1 MQVRRL
7 ALLLLALWAIAG
19 CGDEPRGRD
28 GGNITI
34 GISAQPDSLDP
45 ALAYT
50 GEAWESLWLVYTP
63 LLTYAH
69 EEGTRG
75 TRLIPGLA
83 QELPQISDGGRTYRL
98 TLRPNLTYS
107 DGSPVKA
114 SDFENSVKRVLA
126 NESGGTPFFMSIAGA
141 EDFLKAGKPTADISG
156 IEADDKTGEI
166 TIKLMGP
173 DGTFSNSLASTF
185 GAPIPAKTP
194 PKDQTKNPPP
204 GVGPY
209 VITKSEPERE
219 FVLRRRANFSLPGI
233 PKPRLEQI
241 TVRVIDDP
249 RRETEQVIDNRL
261 DYIIDP
267 PAPDLLPTV
276 REKYADRYKEH
287 TTVSTY
293 FFFLNS
299 KIPPFDDRKV
309 REAANLAIDNRAISR
324 LFGGLL
330 TPGCNFL
337 PPGIPGHR
345 AIEPCPWGAPD
356 GPADLAKAKKL
367 VQEAGAEG
375 EKVTVYGP
383 AEPEPKRAIEYFAD
397 QLNQIGLKASPKALD
412 PSVYMGVV
420 GSAKTKAQAGFA
432 NFFQDY
438 PHPANFMGNVDGS
451 SIQPQNNPNPGNV
464 DDPEINK
471 GIAELRGEQDLD
483 KVTGQ
488 WADLDRKLIE
498 RAWLAPVGHRR
509 LTTFLSE
516 RMDPECARFHPLY
529 QNDYTAFC
537 LR

>member
-1 MQVRRL
+1 MPSS
-7 ALLLLALWAIAG
+7 LLALGAIAG
-19 CGDEPRGRD
+19 CGDEPRGRE
-28 GGNITI
+28 GGSITI

-63 LLTYAH
+63 LLTYSH
-69 EEGTRG
+69 EEGTKG

-83 QELPQISDGGRTYRL
+83 QELPQISDGGRTYKL

-107 DGSPVKA
+107 DGSRVRA

-156 IEADDKTGEI
+156 IEADDKTGQI

-185 GAPIPAKTP
+185 GAPIPASTP

-219 FVLRRRANFSLPGI
+219 FVLRKRANFSLPGI
-233 PKPRLEQI
+233 PKPKLDQI

-261 DYIIDP
+261 DYIVDP

-276 REKYADRYKEH
+276 REKYADRFEEH

-299 KIPPFDDRKV
+299 KIAPFDNRKV
-309 REAANLAIDNRAISR
+309 REAANLAIDNRAVAR

-337 PPGIPGHR
+337 PPGLPGHR
-345 AIEPCPWGAPD
+345 PVEPCPWGAPD

-397 QLNQIGLKASPKALD
+397 QLNQIGLKAARRRSTPACTSAWWARPRPRPRRASPTSSRTTPTPPTSWPTSTAARSSPRTTPTPATWTTRRSTRES
-412 PSVYMGVV
+412 PSCAA
-420 GSAKTKAQAGFA
+420 SRTWTRS
-432 NFFQDY
+432 
-438 PHPANFMGNVDGS
+438 PASGPIS
-451 SIQPQNNPNPGNV
+451 
-464 DDPEINK
+464 
-471 GIAELRGEQDLD
+471 
-483 KVTGQ
+483 
-488 WADLDRKLIE
+488 
-498 RAWLAPVGHRR
+498 
-509 LTTFLSE
+509 
-516 RMDPECARFHPLY
+516 
-529 QNDYTAFC
+529 TAS
-537 LR
+537 

>member
-1 MQVRRL
+1 MR
-7 ALLLLALWAIAG
+7 
-19 CGDEPRGRD
+19 
-28 GGNITI
+28 
-34 GISAQPDSLDP
+34 
-45 ALAYT
+45 
-50 GEAWESLWLVYTP
+50 
-63 LLTYAH
+63 
-69 EEGTRG
+69 
-75 TRLIPGLA
+75 
-83 QELPQISDGGRTYRL
+83 
-98 TLRPNLTYS
+98 
-107 DGSPVKA
+107 A

-126 NESGGTPFFMSIAGA
+126 NQSGGTPFFMSIAGA

-156 IEADDKTGEI
+156 IEADDKTGQI

-185 GAPIPAKTP
+185 GAPIPASTP

-219 FVLRRRANFSLPGI
+219 FVLRKRKNFSLPGI
-233 PKPRLEQI
+233 PKPKLDQI

-261 DYIIDP
+261 DYMIDP

-276 REKYADRYKEH
+276 REKHADRFTEH

-309 REAANLAIDNRAISR
+309 REAANLAIDNRAVAR

-337 PPGIPGHR
+337 PPGLPGHQPV
-345 AIEPCPWGAPD
+345 EPCPWGAPD
-356 GPADLAKAKKL
+356 GPADLARAKKL

-383 AEPEPKRAIEYFAD
+383 AEPEPKQAIEYFAD
-397 QLNQIGLKASPKALD
+397 QLNRIGLEARPKALD

-438 PHPANFMGNVDGS
+438 PHPANFMANVDGS

>member
-1 MQVRRL
+1 MPSYSSPSGPSPAAATSRAAAR
-7 ALLLLALWAIAG
+7 AAT
-19 CGDEPRGRD
+19 
-28 GGNITI
+28 ITI
-34 GISAQPDSLDP
+34 GISSQPDSLDP

-69 EEGTRG
+69 EEGTKG

-83 QELPQISDGGRTYRL
+83 QELPQISDGGRTYKL

-141 EDFLKAGKPTADISG
+141 EDFLKAGKPDADISG

-185 GAPIPAKTP
+185 GAPIPAEHPAEGPDQEPAAGRRPLRDHQVRARARVRAAQAEELLAAGHPQAQARADHRARHRRPAARDRAGDRQPPGLHRSTRPRRTCCPRSARSTPTASRSTP
-194 PKDQTKNPPP
+194 P
-204 GVGPY
+204 
-209 VITKSEPERE
+209 S
-219 FVLRRRANFSLPGI
+219 RR
-233 PKPRLEQI
+233 
-241 TVRVIDDP
+241 
-249 RRETEQVIDNRL
+249 
-261 DYIIDP
+261 
-267 PAPDLLPTV
+267 
-276 REKYADRYKEH
+276 
-287 TTVSTY
+287 Y

-299 KIPPFDDRKV
+299 KIPPFDNRKV
-309 REAANLAIDNRAISR
+309 REAANLAIDNRAIAR

-337 PPGIPGHR
+337 PPGLPGHR
-345 AIEPCPWGAPD
+345 PIEPCPWGAPD

-438 PHPANFMGNVDGS
+438 PHPANFMANVDGS